1 MIAAFCRFFIYLCDG
16 SILAWG
22 FWGPKNFLVL
32 WRIAFPAPEY
42 ATDDAAHISIKLDLR
57 RWDNVWFS
65 YTEYVQLCGNS
76 SGNYLSLFSSY
87 LYNPN
92 LMAQWYYLHLME
104 LMKNFQMQLGKWR
117 RVAKILDRTSIR
129 RIEKWNYTINFIIIS
144 CI

>member
-57 RWDNVWFS
+57 SSVNETNSIQSGFFTSGLPEEKIVDVALELGELPFIQKD
-65 YTEYVQLCGNS
+65 VLCK
-76 SGNYLSLFSSY
+76 
-87 LYNPN
+87 NPGIGD
-92 LMAQWYYLHLME
+92 LM
-104 LMKNFQMQLGKWR
+104 
-117 RVAKILDRTSIR
+117 
-129 RIEKWNYTINFIIIS
+129 
-144 CI
+144 